1 MKRRGIFALAMT
13 MVLSM
18 AACGNAEGDS
28 SGNNGAASDSAA
40 QTGGN
45 VDSQSESGEN
55 AGSAGNASDAPAED
69 TAEIVVA
76 YYCNGSNTSDVDE
89 VEAAINAI
97 TVEAINTEVV
107 LMPFQ
112 IGGYN
117 EQMNLMISS
126 NEQLDLA
133 PTFFAG
139 PTTFSAMT
147 SQKQLMPLDDL
158 LEEYGQDILSTMK
171 AEYMET
177 TKLDGVTYAVPVNK
191 DMVSNMYLAMRTD
204 ILEQIGMLEKAE
216 NLTSMS
222 ELTEI
227 LAAVKEQ
234 TDLVPMAPA
243 GSQGN
248 VTTFM
253 PVLISDKF
261 EDAVT
266 YDKLINDYIVA
277 FTDEPDKVV
286 NLFETEEYKA
296 ALQVVRDWY
305 EAGYVYKDSA
315 TTEDNNYMFV
325 KNDVAFAYFFAAEN
339 STYMDTVAQSG
350 YEMTVL
356 KIASAPVSTS
366 TVNTIVWTIPVTS
379 REPEAAMKFLNL
391 MYSNKEIIDL
401 LNYGVEDVHYLVQ
414 EDGTYNFPEGVD
426 SNNAGYFINM
436 TWEIGN
442 QYLAGLWDGSN
453 PQTREISAADNENP
467 LLSPLIGFVADS
479 TGLENEI
486 TAVTSVYNEYYK
498 GLNCGILDLETEL
511 PAFNEK
517 LKSAGIDKM
526 VESAQ
531 TQLDAWYASQD
542 GAGESAEE

>member
-1 MKRRGIFALAMT
+1 MKRSITFALAMT
-13 MVLSM
+13 MALSM
-18 AACGNAEGDS
+18 GACGNSEGTAAEGSQDTS
-28 SGNNGAASDSAA
+28 RAAEALGN
-40 QTGGN
+40 TGEET
-45 VDSQSESGEN
+45 DK
-55 AGSAGNASDAPAED
+55 AGSAEGNSAGEDED
-69 TAEIVVA
+69 TASIVVA
-76 YYCNGSNTSDVDE
+76 YYCNGSNTSDVDA
-89 VEAAINAI
+89 VEEAINAI
-97 TVEAINTEVV
+97 TVEAINTEVE

-112 IGGYN
+112 SGSYN

-139 PTTFSAMT
+139 PTTFAAMT
-147 SQKQLMPLDDL
+147 SQKQLTPLDDL
-158 LEEYGQDILSTMK
+158 LNEYGQDILSEIK
-171 AEYMET
+171 PEYMET
-177 TKLDGVTYAVPVNK
+177 TKLNGVTYAVPVNK

-204 ILEQIGMLEKAE
+204 ILEQLGMLEKGE

-234 TDLVPMAPA
+234 TELVPMAPA

-253 PVLISDKF
+253 PVLVSDKF

-266 YDKLINDYIVA
+266 FDKLINDYIVA
-277 FTDEPDKVV
+277 FTDEPAKVV

-305 EAGYVYKDSA
+305 EAGYVYKDAA

-325 KNDVAFAYFFAAEN
+325 KNDIAFAYFFAAEN

-350 YEMTVL
+350 YDMTVI

-366 TVNTIVWTIPVTS
+366 TVNAIDWTIPVTT

-391 MYSNKEIIDL
+391 MYSNKEIVDL
-401 LNYGVEDVHYLVQ
+401 LNYGIEETHYVVQ

-426 SNNAGYFINM
+426 SNNAGYYINM
-436 TWEIGN
+436 TWEICN

-453 PQTREISAADNENP
+453 PDTREISAKDNENP

-486 TAVTSVYNEYYK
+486 TAVTAVYNEYYK

-517 LKSAGIDKM
+517 LKGAGIDKM
-526 VESAQ
+526 VDSAQ
-531 TQLDAWYASQD
+531 AQLDEWYASKD
-542 GAGESAEE
+542 GN